1 MPLFPMVYTR
11 SVTIEPFISEDVYG
25 ARTYGEAVTV
35 PAILSYLAKDIKDFR
50 GNTFI
55 TDAWIAVPPDTVVN
69 ERSRITLPDGTAP
82 FIGSISR
89 VYDEEAQDY
98 LYTEIYIGKVMPGEG
113 SL

>member
-1 MPLFPMVYTR
+1 MPLFPMIYTR
-11 SVTIEPFISEDVYG
+11 SVIIEQFVSEDKFG
-25 ARTYGEAVTV
+25 ARTFGEAVTV
-35 PAILSYLAKDIKDFR
+35 PAILTYLVKDIKDFR

-55 TDAWIAVPPDTVVN
+55 ADAWIAVPPGTDIT
-69 ERSRITLPDGTAP
+69 EKSRVTLPDGNTP

-89 VYDEEAQDY
+89 IYDEEAMDY